1 MTLRGLHAGRC
12 RAGVTLLE
20 LLVVLVLLSAMGS
33 VAALT
38 VRPIR
43 FGDED
48 RVLSIVSAARVRAVA
63 EARPVTDSV
72 RTSRGWAHLT
82 ALPGGGVVAAAPLS
96 IDPLN
101 GVFLKQ
107 REGGHAAR

>member
-38 VRPIR
+38 IRPIR
-43 FGDED
+43 IGDED
-48 RVLSIVSAARVRAVA
+48 RIASVVSAARARAVA

-72 RTSRGWAHLT
+72 LTARGWAHLT

-96 IDPLN
+96 IEPLS

-107 REGGHAAR
+107 REGSHGAR